1 MKEGRCLHLG
11 RSLPLS
17 LLRSINRRMTFSL
30 TSSPRV
36 FMTALLLLLEFSN
49 SEIMWLW
56 LYTWFSTKKKSI
68 GIWRTFRFGLIIIDG
83 FKHLCHSK
91 SCAFSSF
98 MSVSKSW
105 YCSPSSTYVSRLI
118 SDKGAHKNQLKLISH
133 WEQNQLKINT
143 LLRHGPDQVDGEEG
157 ENAQME
163 R

>member
-1 MKEGRCLHLG
+1 MKKGRCLHLG
-11 RSLPLS
+11 QSQP

-36 FMTALLLLLEFSN
+36 FMTALLLLLECSN

-56 LYTWFSTKKKSI
+56 LYTWFSTKKFFLSE
-68 GIWRTFRFGLIIIDG
+68 FGALFG
-83 FKHLCHSK
+83 SVWSSLTVLNT
-91 SCAFSSF
+91 SCAFISF
-98 MSVSKSW
+98 MSVRKSR
-105 YCSPSSTYVSRLI
+105 YSSPSSAYVSRLI
-118 SDKGAHKNQLKLISH
+118 SDQGAHKNQLKLISH